1 VGSTD
6 LRVPNPAIAGTE
18 YTSMVE
24 TQMAP
29 PELADVE
36 EAFDAIE
43 KYAEL
48 LITTAYKG
56 FRFKSRVAQAKHYG
70 EVARVA
76 DWYMQ
81 VCAAAAEGAGTPRVP
96 TEALAYL
103 DRLLQAEYENTDNMV
118 EMFRARQA
126 RIRNVQQ
133 WLRATGNDSR
143 YGGQSECRAVVQIA

>member
-1 VGSTD
+1 
-6 LRVPNPAIAGTE
+6 
-18 YTSMVE
+18 MVDI
-24 TQMAP
+24 QMAP
-29 PELADVE
+29 PDLADVE

-48 LITTAYKG
+48 LITTAYSG
-56 FRFKSRVAQAKHYG
+56 FRFKSRVAQAKHYA
-70 EVARVA
+70 EIARVA

-81 VCAAAAEGAGTPRVP
+81 ACSAAADGAGVTPVP

-133 WLRATGNDSR
+133 WLLAAGTAPS
-143 YGGQSECRAVVQIA
+143 YGRQSD

>member
-1 VGSTD
+1 MGLTD
-6 LRVPNPAIAGTE
+6 IRVPNPAIAGTE

-36 EAFDAIE
+36 EAFGAIE

-48 LITTAYKG
+48 LITTAYSG
-56 FRFKSRVAQAKHYG
+56 FRFKSRVAQAKHYA
-70 EVARVA
+70 EIARVA

-81 VCAAAAEGAGTPRVP
+81 ACVAIADGTGFPPVP
-96 TEALAYL
+96 TEALAYI
-103 DRLLQAEYENTDNMV
+103 DQLLQAEYENTDNMV
-118 EMFRARQA
+118 GMFRARQA

-133 WLRATGNDSR
+133 WLRTAGNDSR
-143 YGGQSECRAVVQIA
+143 HGRLSECRTIVQVA

>member
-1 VGSTD
+1 MID
-6 LRVPNPAIAGTE
+6 I
-18 YTSMVE
+18 
-24 TQMAP
+24 QMAP

-56 FRFKSRVAQAKHYG
+56 FRFKSRVAQAKHYA
-70 EVARVA
+70 EVARIA
-76 DWYMQ
+76 DWY
-81 VCAAAAEGAGTPRVP
+81 VRASSAAADGADVPLGP
-96 TEALAYL
+96 TEALAYI
-103 DRLLQAEYENTDNMV
+103 DRLLQAEYENTENMV

-133 WLRATGNDSR
+133 WLRDTGNDSR
-143 YGGQSECRAVVQIA
+143 HNGQSECRAIVRVA